1 MNTLRTFIYIIVL
14 TLVSCKSTSKLTIFY
29 GIQEKLLIY
38 NNKEMVKGDLNF
50 LIGDYKF
57 IMNFSDF
64 KESLDAI
71 NKEHFYSPLDLK
83 IPNKHLFSIIDNN
96 DYLILN
102 LTDTLKNNDGA
113 KLYPF
118 LDYLFKSGKMYFE
131 KSGIPLAYLEYIHWN
146 PQYQGTV
153 YSKWN
158 DNKKVIKKF
167 TWAFVD

>member
-29 GIQEKLLIY
+29 GILEKLLIY